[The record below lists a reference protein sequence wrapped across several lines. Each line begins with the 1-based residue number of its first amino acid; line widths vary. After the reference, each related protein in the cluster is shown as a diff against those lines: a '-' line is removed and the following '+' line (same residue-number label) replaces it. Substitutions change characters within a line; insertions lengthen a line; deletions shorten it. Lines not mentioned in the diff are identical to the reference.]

1 MSEFEMVKELLEDY
15 DVPDNIIHTIV
26 MRMWDRT
33 GTEHQP
39 ISLKL
44 DGGEWRPIQLE
55 LFDDEC

>member
-1 MSEFEMVKELLEDY
+1 MVKELLEDY
-15 DVPDNIIHTIV
+15 DVPDNVIHTIV

-44 DGGEWRPIQLE
+44 DGGEWKPIQLE